1 MTKSPKKLRDLPI
14 EARAGALGLSDADV
28 ASLRAGLSLDQADHM
43 IENVIGTYALPMGVA
58 QNFVVNGRA
67 IDAIPMVVEEA
78 SIVAACSFAA
88 KLARET
94 GGFRAG
100 STAPIMIGQIQ
111 LLDVPDIEAAKA
123 RIAGEADA
131 LIHWLNH
138 NNPSTQSRHAKAV
151 GLEIRELGIENA
163 ARPYGEEL
171 RKEHSSFSIHN
182 SQFLILHVL
191 YDCGDAMG
199 ANLINTACEA
209 LAPRL
214 EQLSGGRA
222 GLRILSNL
230 SDRRTAWAEC
240 TIRAGSLDDRRQTA
254 DDSAIEN
261 PKSQIAN
268 RIVEASLF
276 AELDPYRAAT
286 HNKGIMNGIDA
297 VVVATGNDWRA
308 VEAGAHA
315 YAARNGRYTALAT
328 WRTNDAGDLVGR
340 IELPLAIGI
349 VGGATR
355 VHPGAQVALRMLGVK
370 TARELAEIMACVGL
384 AQNFAAIRALAME
397 GIQQGHMAL
406 HARQIAIAAGATGDQ
421 VERVAAQLVQEKN
434 VRLDRAKQLLAQH
447 RDAQHR

>member
-1 MTKSPKKLRDLPI
+1 LRDLPL
-14 EARAGALGLSDADV
+14 EERAGSLGLSDADV
-28 ASLRAGLSLDQADHM
+28 ASLRDGLSHDQADHM

-88 KLARET
+88 KLVRDT

-100 STAPIMIGQIQ
+100 STDPIMIGQIQ
-111 LLDVPDIEAAKA
+111 LLDVPDIDAAKT
-123 RIAGEADA
+123 RITGEADA

-138 NNPSTQSRHAKAV
+138 DNPSTKSRHAKAV
-151 GLEIRELGIENA
+151 GLEIRELEIEN
-163 ARPYGEEL
+163 EEL
-171 RKEHSSFSIHN
+171 RKAHSSFSILN
-182 SQFLILHVL
+182 SQFLILHLL

-214 EQLSGGRA
+214 AQLSGGRA

-240 TIRAGSLDDRRQTA
+240 TIRPQS
-254 DDSAIEN
+254 
-261 PKSQIAN
+261 IAN
-268 RIVEASLF
+268 AKSLGTQNSELGTRIVEASLF
-276 AELDPYRAAT
+276 AEFDPYRAAT

-308 VEAGAHA
+308 IEAGAHA
-315 YAARNGRYTALAT
+315 YAARKGRYTALAT
-328 WRTNDAGDLVGR
+328 WRMNDDGDLAGR
-340 IELPLAIGI
+340 IELPLAVGI

-355 VHPGAQVALRMLGVK
+355 VHPGAQVALRLLGVK

-421 VERVAAQLVQEKN
+421 IDRITAQLIHEKN
-434 VRLDRAKQLLAQH
+434 VRLERAMQLLQ
-447 RDAQHR
+447 

>member
-1 MTKSPKKLRDLPI
+1 LRDLPL
-14 EARAGALGLSDADV
+14 EERAGSLGLSDADV
-28 ASLRAGLSLDQADHM
+28 ASLRDGLSHDQADHM

-88 KLARET
+88 KLVRDT

-100 STAPIMIGQIQ
+100 STDPIMIGQIQ
-111 LLDVPDIEAAKA
+111 LLDVPDIDAAKT
-123 RIAGEADA
+123 RITGEADA

-138 NNPSTQSRHAKAV
+138 DNPSTKSRHAKAV
-151 GLEIRELGIENA
+151 GLEIRELEIEN
-163 ARPYGEEL
+163 EEL
-171 RKEHSSFSIHN
+171 RKAHSSFSILN
-182 SQFLILHVL
+182 SQFLILHLL

-214 EQLSGGRA
+214 AQLSGGRA

-240 TIRAGSLDDRRQTA
+240 TIRPQS
-254 DDSAIEN
+254 
-261 PKSQIAN
+261 IAN
-268 RIVEASLF
+268 AKSLGTQNSELGTRIVEASLF
-276 AELDPYRAAT
+276 AEFDPYRAAT

-308 VEAGAHA
+308 IEAGAHA
-315 YAARNGRYTALAT
+315 YAARKGRYTALAT
-328 WRTNDAGDLVGR
+328 WRMNDDGDLAGR
-340 IELPLAIGI
+340 IELPLAVGI

-355 VHPGAQVALRMLGVK
+355 VHPGAQVALRLLGVK
-370 TARELAEIMACVGL
+370 TARELADIMACVGL

-421 VERVAAQLVQEKN
+421 IDRITAQLIHEKN
-434 VRLDRAKQLLAQH
+434 VRLERAMQLLQ
-447 RDAQHR
+447 

>member
-1 MTKSPKKLRDLPI
+1 LPA
-14 EARAGALGLSDADV
+14 EARAGSLGLSDADV
-28 ASLRAGLSLDQADHM
+28 AALRAGLSLDQADHM

-67 IDAIPMVVEEA
+67 IDAVPMVVEEA

-88 KLARET
+88 KLVRET

-111 LLDVPDIEAAKA
+111 LLDVPDIDAAKA
-123 RIAGEADA
+123 RIAAEADA
-131 LIHWLNH
+131 LIDWLNH
-138 NNPSTQSRHAKAV
+138 DNPSTKSRHAKAV
-151 GLEIRELGIENA
+151 GIEIRELGTAEFKI
-163 ARPYGEEL
+163 L
-171 RKEHSSFSIHN
+171 N
-182 SQFLILHVL
+182 SKFLILHLL

-209 LAPRL
+209 IAPPL
-214 EQLSGGRA
+214 EQISGGRA

-240 TIRAGSLDDRRQTA
+240 TILSKSLEDKRVTA
-254 DDSAIEN
+254 DDSAIQN
-261 PKSQIAN
+261 PKAKIQN
-268 RIVEASLF
+268 LIVEASLF

-308 VEAGAHA
+308 IEAGAHA
-315 YAARNGRYTALAT
+315 YAARDGRYTALAT
-328 WRTNDAGDLVGR
+328 WRMNEDGDLAGR
-340 IELPLAIGI
+340 IELPLAVGI

-355 VHPGAQVALRMLGVK
+355 VHPGAQVALRLLGVQ

-384 AQNFAAIRALAME
+384 AQNFAAIRALATE

-406 HARQIAIAAGATGDQ
+406 HARQIAVAAGASGEQ
-421 VERVAAQLVQEKN
+421 VERIAAQLIHEKN
-434 VRLDRAKQLLAQH
+434 VRLERAKQLLAQH
-447 RDAQHR
+447 RDTAHH